1 MPQPFAPRVKN
12 ALDAEPRSVR
22 LSNLVG
28 AGGLWYGFGRMVVRL
43 WVTRGFASLPLLRLW
58 SRLDEERGVEM
69 SNLFMTVR
77 ENRRFGGYFFP
88 HHLQTFRDRLTEII
102 DQAQHFAVSGQ
113 GVSGS
118 VHDDAAAAFREGLDG
133 TERERESPVTSADV

>member
-1 MPQPFAPRVKN
+1 LSSSRELKTCAHPCFLTKVVSGFADFNMPQPFAPRVKN

-43 WVTRGFASLPLLRLW
+43 WVARGFAPLLLLRLW

-77 ENRRFGGYFFP
+77 DNR
-88 HHLQTFRDRLTEII
+88 
-102 DQAQHFAVSGQ
+102 HF
-113 GVSGS
+113 
-118 VHDDAAAAFREGLDG
+118 
-133 TERERESPVTSADV
+133 